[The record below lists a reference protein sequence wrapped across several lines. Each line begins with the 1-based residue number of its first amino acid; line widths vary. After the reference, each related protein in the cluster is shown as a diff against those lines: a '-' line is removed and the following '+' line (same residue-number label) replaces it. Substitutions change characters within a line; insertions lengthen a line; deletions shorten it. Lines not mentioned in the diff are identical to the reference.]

1 MKLNQNDTGMSDLG
15 AESMATTGR
24 QKRNTDSAAEDTVDL
39 AGEVIDSDVG
49 SILESAVDVAGDVIG
64 TVASAAGDA
73 IGTVAGAAAELLGGI

>member
-49 SILESAVDVAGDVIG
+49 SILESAVDVIG